1 MKKIIIVEDD
11 AVVGLVY
18 RTGLAKEGFDV
29 EVVTDGAAGLLRIQ
43 ETCPAAVL
51 LDLMLP
57 KMSGVEVLKKMRVQP
72 QLAKIPVI
80 VFTNAHL
87 QAMINS
93 ATEAGAT
100 KVLNKAET
108 TPHKVIEAFKDAGCF
123 AKDV

>member
-1 MKKIIIVEDD
+1 MRILIVEDEKKVASFIKKGLQQEGYAAD
-11 AVVGLVY
+11 IVQDGVEAVQNAL
-18 RTGLAKEGFDV
+18 TFDYDLIV
-29 EVVTDGAAGLLRIQ
+29 
-43 ETCPAAVL
+43 